1 MKIKVWD
8 GATRLYHWTQAGLFV
23 ALMASGKS
31 GNGPHI
37 ELGIVLLVLVIW
49 RVIWGFVG
57 SETSRFSSF
66 IRSPKQTWHYVT
78 GKMTAQLGHNPLG
91 AWMVVALVV
100 SLLLQCLSGLA
111 LAGLLDGLPM
121 AHVWLNDDVFVL
133 LESLH
138 LILANLLP
146 ALVALHLA
154 AILVYKMRGKPLVKT
169 MITGFTKPTDF
180 PSAEQQPFDQLLPNE
195 IATQPQIASPA
206 FAFLMLVAAALVTM
220 AIIAFSI

>member
-1 MKIKVWD
+1 MKVWD

-37 ELGIVLLVLVIW
+37 ELGIALLVLVFW

-57 SETSRFSSF
+57 SETSRFVTF
-66 IRSPKQTWHYVT
+66 VYSPTKTWHYVT
-78 GKMTAQLGHNPLG
+78 GKMKAKLGHNPLG
-91 AWMVVALVV
+91 AWMVIALVA

-121 AHVWLNDDVFVL
+121 SQVWLNDDVFVVV
-133 LESLH
+133 ESMH
-138 LILANLLP
+138 LVLVNILP
-146 ALVALHLA
+146 MLVALHLV
-154 AILVYKMRGKPLVKT
+154 AILVYKLRGKPLVKA
-169 MITGFTKPTDF
+169 MVTGFSTTNQSINQLDF
-180 PSAEQQPFDQLLPNE
+180 SVPDNALPK
-195 IATQPQIASPA
+195 AAQPQFASQA

-220 AIIAFSI
+220 AIIAFSV